1 MRPSADPLEEW
12 ALRCRAMG
20 ATISLDSSGAPP
32 PYGERWWKDLDVQD
46 SNDEAEGEERL
57 RDELS
62 SHYGVERER
71 IALTAGAQHAGFLFL
86 LAFGAGD
93 LVAVESPTFMPI
105 RQLSDMVRGAITV
118 RRDPDRDFLLHRDD
132 LEEASRRGARALLL
146 TNLHN
151 PSAAEM
157 GDEEMGAAIELAER
171 HGMQVL
177 VDEVYREMSYGMP
190 PAPAFSLGGMSCSVS
205 SVTKLNG
212 LRGLRI
218 GWLIGPEGTVERIEQ
233 TRLLSSYRLPPRNLA
248 LAAEAVR
255 RQGWF
260 RERMLRKASRNLP
273 VLYEWLQTEERVS
286 CPMPD
291 GSLMA
296 LIQLPRGVDDLEFSE
311 MLLERGVAVG
321 PGRFW
326 GAPGH
331 IRVTFSCPP
340 RQLSEGLEAISGT
353 LDRLSRRTL

>member
-12 ALRCRAMG
+12 ALRCRSMG
-20 ATISLDSSGAPP
+20 VTISLDSSGAPP
-32 PYGERWWKDLDVQD
+32 PYGERWWKDLEVQD
-46 SNDEAEGEERL
+46 SNDEAEGEELL
-57 RDELS
+57 RDVLS

-71 IALTAGAQHAGFLFL
+71 IALTAGAQHANFLFL
-86 LAFGAGD
+86 LAFGPGD
-93 LVAVESPTFMPI
+93 LVAVESPTFMPL
-105 RQLSDMVRGAITV
+105 RQQVDMVCRAFAI
-118 RRDPDRDFLLHRDD
+118 RRDPDRDFLLHEDD
-132 LEEASRRGARALLL
+132 LEEASRRGAKALVL

-157 GDEEMGAAIELAER
+157 GDEDLGAVIERAER
-171 HGMQVL
+171 RGMQVL

-190 PAPAFSLGGMSCSVS
+190 PAPAFSLGEEACSVS

-218 GWLIGPEGTVERIEQ
+218 GWLIGSERTAKNIEQ
-233 TRLLSSYRLPPRNLA
+233 TRMLASYRLPPRNLT

-255 RQGWF
+255 RQSWF
-260 RERMLRKASRNLP
+260 RERMLRRASRNLP
-273 VLYEWLQTEERVS
+273 ILYEWLQYEERVS

-296 LIQLPRGVDDLEFSE
+296 LIQLPPGVDDLAFSE

-321 PGRFW
+321 PGRYW

-340 RQLSEGLEAISGT
+340 RQLVEGLEAISCT
-353 LDRLSRRTL
+353 LDRHFSVR